1 VNWLRLFGS
10 DFKVSENLLIEGEKM
25 AFEIVGKNATR
36 KDAVAKVTGK
46 AKYADDFFERDM
58 LVGKVLRSPYAH
70 ANIKSIDVSKAK
82 ALPGVEAVITHED
95 LPNIKYATAGHP

>member
-1 VNWLRLFGS
+1 
-10 DFKVSENLLIEGEKM
+10 M
-25 AFEIVGKNATR
+25 AFDIVGKSVAR

-70 ANIKSIDVSKAK
+70 AIVKNIDVSRAK
-82 ALPGVEAVITHED
+82 ALPGVEAVITQG
-95 LPNIKYATAGHP
+95 PA